1 VFDRFWRA
9 DKSRSTAG
17 SGLGLAIAKGL
28 IDAQGGTIW
37 AEERPSVEA
46 DGQEPG

>member
-9 DKSRSTAG
+9 HKSRSTPG
-17 SGLGLAIAKGL
+17 GGLGVAIAKGI
-28 IDAQGGTIW
+28 IDGQGGTIW

-46 DGQEPG
+46 DGREPG